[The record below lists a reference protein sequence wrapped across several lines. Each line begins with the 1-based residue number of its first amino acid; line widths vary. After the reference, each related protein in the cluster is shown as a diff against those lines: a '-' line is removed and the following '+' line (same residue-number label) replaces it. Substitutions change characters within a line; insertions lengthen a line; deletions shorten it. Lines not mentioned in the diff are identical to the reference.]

1 MNHIGVL
8 IGVIEKPQKCIFDE
22 KQGYDARFR
31 AEAKSC
37 ELNCK
42 SPSGVGRI
50 MDPSEL
56 NDPQLTCKNHRF
68 LP

>member
-42 SPSGVGRI
+42 FPSGVG
-50 MDPSEL
+50 
-56 NDPQLTCKNHRF
+56 
-68 LP
+68 